1 MKSQRISSYKYWRTP
16 MSDDTLAL
24 AKIVGVME
32 EPKPSHKLDQALTA
46 ILFALVIANS
56 LAFAIMTGNI
66 EACQ

>member
-1 MKSQRISSYKYWRTP
+1 MN
-16 MSDDTLAL
+16 DDTLAL

-32 EPKPSHKLDQALTA
+32 EPEPSHKLDQALTA

>member
-1 MKSQRISSYKYWRTP
+1 MN
-16 MSDDTLAL
+16 DDILAL

-46 ILFALVIANS
+46 ILFGLVVSNG

-66 EACQ
+66 APCQ